1 MLKATLIQFTDG
13 DAAGDFEG
21 DDAWWCTLFPSISS
35 MAKCNQ
41 WLREWLRNLNRVHQ
55 AIISI

>member
-1 MLKATLIQFTDG
+1 
-13 DAAGDFEG
+13 
-21 DDAWWCTLFPSISS
+21 LFPSISS

-55 AIISI
+55 AIILI